1 MFCMHCGQE
10 LPEGA
15 RFCMKCGTPQGAV
28 SPSGTTSTINVSPKE
43 MVSPT
48 ETTASLNVPPQEV
61 VTPSPFKPLK
71 TVDSD
76 VESYDGIENINPFVP
91 LGSANS
97 VVASPQAVNN
107 PSPFVPS
114 NPTSVAANNVSF
126 VPAMCPNCNAHMQ
139 VNPSYRMA
147 ICPSCGT
154 ECLVQEAVDRLIIS
168 GSVNLVHSGGVTHTG
183 TVTLKK
189 DYSTEPNLYVS
200 YASADPTLGMTMKIP
215 KLNITNIFNSG
226 MNQSFHVAPGQYL
239 MRIKF
244 GTLTRVNVNAER
256 VIVIK
261 NDGSP
266 TRVNIGWQGGIF
278 TKYYFNVTS

>member
-10 LPEGA
+10 LPDGA

-28 SPSGTTSTINVSPKE
+28 SPTGTAASVDVSSKE
-43 MVSPT
+43 V
-48 ETTASLNVPPQEV
+48 AS
-61 VTPSPFKPLK
+61 PSPFKPLN
-71 TVDSD
+71 SD
-76 VESYDGIENINPFVP
+76 VESYSEIENINPFVP
-91 LGSANS
+91 LGSSNS
-97 VVASPQAVNN
+97 GAASPQAVN
-107 PSPFVPS
+107 PSPFVPA
-114 NPTSVAANNVSF
+114 NPTKVAANSVSF
-126 VPAMCPNCNAHMQ
+126 VPAMCPNCSAHMQ
-139 VNPSYRMA
+139 VDPSYRMA

-154 ECLVQEAVDRLIIS
+154 ECLVQEAVDKLIIS
-168 GSVNLVHSGGVTHTG
+168 GSVNLVHSGGVTHSG
-183 TVTLKK
+183 SVTLKK
-189 DYSTEPNLYVS
+189 DYSSEPNLYVS

-256 VIVIK
+256 TIIIK

-278 TKYYFNVTS
+278 TKYYINVTS